1 MITVEFKDFEEMKV
15 FARQL
20 LGMED
25 KPEPVI
31 GTPVTA
37 VPAAQAVPAGYAPAA
52 APGPVPTV
60 QPAPPAAVSM
70 PAASQPAPAPVPT
83 STQSYTQD
91 DLARAAMTLMDAG
104 RQTELLQLL
113 KEFGVESLPAL
124 PAAQYGAFA
133 TRLRAMGA
141 QI

>member
-1 MITVEFKDFEEMKV
+1 MITVEFKDFEDMKA
-15 FARQL
+15 FAQQL

-25 KPEPVI
+25 KPEPAI
-31 GTPVTA
+31 GAPVTA
-37 VPAAQAVPAGYAPAA
+37 ALTAQATPAGYVSTA
-52 APGPVPTV
+52 APSPVPTV
-60 QPAPPAAVSM
+60 QPVPPAAAPM
-70 PAASQPAPAPVPT
+70 PAASQPTPAPVPT

-104 RQTELLQLL
+104 RQMELLQLL